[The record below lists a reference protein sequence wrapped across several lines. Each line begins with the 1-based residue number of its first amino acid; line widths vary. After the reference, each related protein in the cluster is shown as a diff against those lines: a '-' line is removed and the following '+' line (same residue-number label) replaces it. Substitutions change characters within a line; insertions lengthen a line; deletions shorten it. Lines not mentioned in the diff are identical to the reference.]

1 MNEAQLEQAMQLIFV
16 AGNAKSMAMNA
27 ILEAEKGNLE
37 SSKNVVKEA
46 KQTLHEAHAIQT
58 GWLTNEMNGEF
69 IEKSILLIHS
79 QDHFT
84 TANIMIDLAE
94 RFQVLY
100 SKLEKVASQ
109 TNEKLF

>member
-1 MNEAQLEQAMQLIFV
+1 MNETQLEQAMQLIFV
-16 AGNAKSMAMNA
+16 AGNAKSLAMNA
-27 ILEAEKGNLE
+27 ILEAEKGHLE
-37 SSKNVVKEA
+37 NAKNVVKEA

-58 GWLTNEMNGEF
+58 GWLTSEMNGET

-94 RFQVLY
+94 RFHVLY
-100 SKLEKVASQ
+100 SKLEEVTGQ
-109 TNEKLF
+109 TNDE

>member
-1 MNEAQLEQAMQLIFV
+1 MNEVQLEQAMQLIFV

-27 ILEAEKGNLE
+27 ILEAENGNLVRSQE
-37 SSKNVVKEA
+37 VIKEA
-46 KQTLHEAHAIQT
+46 KQTLHDAHSIQT
-58 GWLTNEMNGEF
+58 GWLTSEMNGEI

-94 RFQVLY
+94 RFQMLY
-100 SKLEKVASQ
+100 SKLEKVMNQ
-109 TNEKLF
+109 NE

>member
-1 MNEAQLEQAMQLIFV
+1 MDETQLEQAMQLIFV

-27 ILEAEKGNLE
+27 ILEAEKGELE
-37 SSKNVVKEA
+37 KSVQTVKEA

-58 GWLTNEMNGEF
+58 GWLTSEMNGTE

-100 SKLEKVASQ
+100 SKLEKVTSQ
-109 TNEKLF
+109 ADDE